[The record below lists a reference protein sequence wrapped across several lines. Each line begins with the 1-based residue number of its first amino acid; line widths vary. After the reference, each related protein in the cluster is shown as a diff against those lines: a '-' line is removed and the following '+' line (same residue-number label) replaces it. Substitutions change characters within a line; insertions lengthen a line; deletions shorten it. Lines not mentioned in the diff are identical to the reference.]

1 MARLSQVAEVR
12 SEPPTKPLSDAVARR
27 AARVGGLRIIC
38 TVDRDQRIA
47 DTSDIGPRGQG
58 YRDLSEHA

>member
-1 MARLSQVAEVR
+1 
-12 SEPPTKPLSDAVARR
+12 
-27 AARVGGLRIIC
+27 LRIIC